1 MFVTGAD
8 GFGETDSISLT
19 HATQDNSTQPTPT
32 AVRNDDSVSSL
43 SQYLTFP
50 SLPAATNAKT
60 NKKLPMARLLTSD
73 QCLAELEEKER
84 NKQLAI
90 EEKERK
96 KKDREEKRKQK
107 EEILKEKK
115 RQKEENMRKK
125 VEEKLRKA
133 EEKAKKA
140 EEKARAQAE
149 RQRIPVSN
157 SRQRAS
163 KRAVHSEPATAS
175 EGTSASKRARSGDAL
190 SGKHGESTTTVMGK
204 STNEEINE
212 NVCCMC
218 FVTFEED
225 TLEGTGAEWLPCPC
239 GRWLHE
245 DCAEDCIVDS
255 DGNERYCPFCVDLLS
270 LS

>member
-1 MFVTGAD
+1 MCKSLNVFVTEAD
-8 GFGETDSISLT
+8 GFRETDSSSLT
-19 HATQDNSTQPTPT
+19 HAAQDNSTQPTPM
-32 AVRNDDSVSSL
+32 AVHNDDSVSPL

-73 QCLAELEEKER
+73 QCLAELEEKEC

-125 VEEKLRKA
+125 AEEKLRKA
-133 EEKAKKA
+133 EEKANKA

-157 SRQRAS
+157 SRQCAS
-163 KRAVHSEPATAS
+163 KRAVHSEPAT
-175 EGTSASKRARSGDAL
+175 ESKTL
-190 SGKHGESTTTVMGK
+190 KTVG
-204 STNEEINE
+204 
-212 NVCCMC
+212 
-218 FVTFEED
+218 
-225 TLEGTGAEWLPCPC
+225 
-239 GRWLHE
+239 GR
-245 DCAEDCIVDS
+245 
-255 DGNERYCPFCVDLLS
+255 
-270 LS
+270 